1 MNVMGFDQQDL
12 PKHRLIANLT
22 DDDRDKLAKYLEKVF
37 VLPREVIYWTGR
49 PIDHV
54 YFPLS
59 AVFSLVGTTKEGDTV
74 EIGQVGDE
82 GIVGVSA
89 TLGALQ
95 GDGHTTTKTSV
106 QIPGTALRLKAKVFD
121 EEMDRNHSLNRC
133 VRRYLGVLY
142 DQLILA
148 VTCNRH
154 HSLEQRCARWLLAAQ
169 DRSQADEVPI
179 TQEHLADMLG
189 VRRQSAEQTLAAL
202 RDKEMIATSRGI
214 LAIEQRK
221 KLEAVACE
229 CYHIIKHRLDTFLA

>member
-1 MNVMGFDQQDL
+1 MNSMEFEPHDAM
-12 PKHRLIANLT
+12 KHRLLANLNA
-22 DDDRDKLAKYLEKVF
+22 DDHDQLAKQVDKVF
-37 VLPREVIYWTGR
+37 VLPREVVYWPSR
-49 PIDHV
+49 PIDYV

-59 AVFSLVGTTKEGDTV
+59 AVFSFVGTTKEGDTV

-82 GIVGVSA
+82 GIVGISA
-89 TLGALQ
+89 TLSSQ
-95 GDGHTTTKTSV
+95 GMGQSTTKTSV
-106 QIPGTALRLKAKVFD
+106 QVPGTALRMKAKLFD
-121 EEMDRNHSLNRC
+121 DEMDRNPSLNRC
-133 VRRYLGVLY
+133 VRRYLGVLH

-202 RDKEMIATSRGI
+202 RDKGMIATSRGI
-214 LAIEQRK
+214 LAIEQRGA
-221 KLEAVACE
+221 LEAVACE
-229 CYHIIKHRLDTFLA
+229 CYHIMRHRLETFLA

>member
-1 MNVMGFDQQDL
+1 MTVMELEPQD
-12 PKHRLIANLT
+12 PWKHRLLANLEEEE
-22 DDDRDKLAKYLEKVF
+22 RRQLIQHLEKVF
-37 VLPREVIYWTGR
+37 VLPREIIYWPSR

-89 TLGALQ
+89 TLSLQ
-95 GDGHTTTKTSV
+95 GNAHSTAKTAV
-106 QIPGTALRLKAKVFD
+106 QVPGTALRMKAKIFD
-121 EEMDRNHSLNRC
+121 DGMDQYGSLNRC
-133 VRRYLGVLY
+133 VRRYLGVLI

-154 HSLEQRCARWLLAAQ
+154 HSLEQRCARWVLTAQ
-169 DRSQADEVPI
+169 DRSQSDEVPI

-189 VRRQSAEQTLAAL
+189 VRRQSAEQTIATL
-202 RDKEMIATSRGI
+202 RDKDMISTSRGV
-214 LAIEQRK
+214 LTIEQRK
-221 KLEAVACE
+221 ALEEITCE

>member
-1 MNVMGFDQQDL
+1 MNVMELEPED
-12 PKHRLIANLT
+12 PSKHRLIANLT
-22 DDDRDKLAKYLEKVF
+22 DQDRGQLVQYLEKVF
-37 VLPREVIYWTGR
+37 VLPREVIYWPSR
-49 PIDHV
+49 PIEHV

-82 GIVGVSA
+82 GIVGIAV
-89 TLGALQ
+89 TLAVQ
-95 GDGHTTTKTSV
+95 GEGHSTTKTAV
-106 QIPGTALRLKAKVFD
+106 QVPGTALRMKGKVFD
-121 EEMDRNHSLNRC
+121 EEMGRNHSLNRC
-133 VRRYLGVLY
+133 VRRYLGVLF

-189 VRRQSAEQTLAAL
+189 VRRQSAEQTIAAL

-214 LAIEQRK
+214 LTIEQRK
-221 KLEAVACE
+221 ALEAVACE
-229 CYHIIKHRLDTFLA
+229 CYRIMKHRLDTFLA

>member
-1 MNVMGFDQQDL
+1 MNVMDL
-12 PKHRLIANLT
+12 EPEDPSKHRLIANLT
-22 DDDRDKLAKYLEKVF
+22 DQDRGQLVQYLEKVF
-37 VLPREVIYWTGR
+37 VLPREVIYWPSR
-49 PIDHV
+49 PIEHV

-82 GIVGVSA
+82 GIVGIAV
-89 TLGALQ
+89 TLAVQ
-95 GDGHTTTKTSV
+95 GEGHSTTKTAV
-106 QIPGTALRLKAKVFD
+106 QVPGTALRMKGKVFD
-121 EEMDRNHSLNRC
+121 EEMGRNHSLNRC
-133 VRRYLGVLY
+133 VRRYLGVLF

-189 VRRQSAEQTLAAL
+189 VRRQSAEQTIAAL

-214 LAIEQRK
+214 LTIEQRK
-221 KLEAVACE
+221 ALEAVACE
-229 CYHIIKHRLDTFLA
+229 CYRIMKHRLDTFLA

>member
-1 MNVMGFDQQDL
+1 MNVIDL
-12 PKHRLIANLT
+12 EPEDPSKHRLIANLT
-22 DDDRDKLAKYLEKVF
+22 DQDRGQLVQYLEKVF
-37 VLPREVIYWTGR
+37 VLPREVIYWPSR
-49 PIDHV
+49 PIEHV

-82 GIVGVSA
+82 GIVGIAV
-89 TLGALQ
+89 TLAFQ
-95 GDGHTTTKTSV
+95 GEGHSTTKTAV
-106 QIPGTALRLKAKVFD
+106 QVPGTALRMKGKVFD
-121 EEMDRNHSLNRC
+121 EEMGRNHSLNRC
-133 VRRYLGVLY
+133 VRRYLGVLF

-189 VRRQSAEQTLAAL
+189 VRRQSAEQTIAAL

-214 LAIEQRK
+214 LTIEQRK
-221 KLEAVACE
+221 ALEAVACE
-229 CYHIIKHRLDTFLA
+229 CYRIMKHRLDTFLA

>member
-95 GDGHTTTKTSV
+95 GDGHTTTKR
-106 QIPGTALRLKAKVFD
+106 PFK
-121 EEMDRNHSLNRC
+121 
-133 VRRYLGVLY
+133 
-142 DQLILA
+142 
-148 VTCNRH
+148 
-154 HSLEQRCARWLLAAQ
+154 
-169 DRSQADEVPI
+169 
-179 TQEHLADMLG
+179 
-189 VRRQSAEQTLAAL
+189 
-202 RDKEMIATSRGI
+202 
-214 LAIEQRK
+214 
-221 KLEAVACE
+221 
-229 CYHIIKHRLDTFLA
+229 FLAPLCALKPKCLMKKWTVTTH

>member
-1 MNVMGFDQQDL
+1 MTGMELDPQD
-12 PKHRLIANLT
+12 PSKHRLLANLN
-22 DDDRDKLAKYLEKVF
+22 DEDRQGLLEHLEKVF
-37 VLPREVIYWTGR
+37 VLPREVIYWPSR
-49 PIDHV
+49 PIDYV

-82 GIVGVSA
+82 GIVGISA
-89 TLGALQ
+89 TLSFQ
-95 GDGHTTTKTSV
+95 GSGLSTAKTAV
-106 QIPGTALRLKAKVFD
+106 QVPGTALRMKAKLFD
-121 EEMDRNHSLNRC
+121 EQMDRHGSLNRC
-133 VRRYLGVLY
+133 VRRYLGVLI

-154 HSLEQRCARWLLAAQ
+154 HSLEQRCARWLLTAQ

-189 VRRQSAEQTLAAL
+189 VRRQSAEQTLATL
-202 RDKEMIATSRGI
+202 RDKEMISTSRGI
-214 LAIEQRK
+214 LTIEQRK
-221 KLEAVACE
+221 ALEAITCE